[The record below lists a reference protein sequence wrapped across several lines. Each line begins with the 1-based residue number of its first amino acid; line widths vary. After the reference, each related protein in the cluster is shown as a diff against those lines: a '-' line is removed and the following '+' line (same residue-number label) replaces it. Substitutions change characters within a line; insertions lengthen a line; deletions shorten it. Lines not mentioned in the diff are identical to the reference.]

1 MNTLLRKSFSVRC
14 QLSLKKLFSSRLNNS
29 KSNAG
34 LFPFVDNKKTFRK
47 EQRPTS
53 KQQILKEKDHVEF
66 VLTTKEPS
74 FMKGVGKKLGLDLE
88 GIVNNLAT
96 DNMVKFLM
104 ETKKL
109 LPFLTDKTS
118 IEGVIYVDESSKITS
133 SLMRGQE
140 ASSLNPFKK

>member
-1 MNTLLRKSFSVRC
+1 
-14 QLSLKKLFSSRLNNS
+14 
-29 KSNAG
+29 
-34 LFPFVDNKKTFRK
+34 
-47 EQRPTS
+47 
-53 KQQILKEKDHVEF
+53 
-66 VLTTKEPS
+66 
-74 FMKGVGKKLGLDLE
+74 MKGVGKKLGLDLE